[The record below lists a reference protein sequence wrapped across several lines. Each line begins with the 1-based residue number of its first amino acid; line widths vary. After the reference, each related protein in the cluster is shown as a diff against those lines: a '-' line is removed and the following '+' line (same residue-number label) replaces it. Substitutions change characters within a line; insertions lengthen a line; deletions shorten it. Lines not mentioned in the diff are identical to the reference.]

1 MSEIIP
7 EIDTTKK
14 RIIIDAHV
22 HMFPNKLFDAIWDYF
37 EKNYWGIYSRMYTD
51 QQIPFLRKHHVVYC
65 VLYHTSLLYAHKPN
79 ISRELNNW
87 VSELAKKFNQVI
99 PFGTIHPK
107 DQYFKE
113 EIDRALSPEG
123 LNLRGLKFQ
132 LMVTDFDPDI
142 PELDYMYEKLVEYNK
157 IIVMHIGTGPTAEY
171 CRNKN
176 LGFSPHV
183 GIKKLI
189 PVLERY
195 PELKIQ
201 VPHLGAAEYD
211 EFFNMALDYSSIY
224 FDTAM
229 VLVNH
234 RIFPNGLDRESMI
247 DDIIKLQDRIMFGSD
262 FPNIPYNYDFA
273 IAQTLDL
280 PLNRNIKDKI
290 MYKNAAKFYGLKD
303 LKLKES
309 AKSKENII

>member
-14 RIIIDAHV
+14 KIVIDTHV

-37 EKNYWGIYSRMYTD
+37 EKNYWGIYQRIYSE
-51 QQIPFLRKHHVVYC
+51 QQIPFLRDHNVY
-65 VLYHTSLLYAHKPN
+65 YHTSLLYAHKPN

-87 VSELAKKFNQVI
+87 SYDLGKRFNQII
-99 PFGTIHPK
+99 PMGTIHPK
-107 DQYFKE
+107 DAYFQE
-113 EIDRALSPEG
+113 EIDRALSPDG
-123 LNLRGLKFQ
+123 LNLQGLKFQ
-132 LMVTDFDPDI
+132 LMVTDFDLNI
-142 PELDYMYEKLVEYNK
+142 PELDYMYEKLIEFNK
-157 IIVMHIGTGPTAEY
+157 IIVIHVGTGPTAEF

-189 PVLERY
+189 PVIERF

-201 VPHLGAAEYD
+201 IPHLGAGEYD
-211 EFFNMALDYSSIY
+211 DFFNIALDYPSIF

-234 RIFPNGLDRESMI
+234 GIFPHGLERESMI
-247 DDIIKLQDRIMFGSD
+247 DDINKLQDKIMFGSD
-262 FPNIPYNYDFA
+262 FPNIPYEYNFA
-273 IAQTLDL
+273 ISETMKL
-280 PLNRNIKDKI
+280 PLNRSIRDKI
-290 MYKNAAKFYGLKD
+290 MYKNAIKFYNLRGLN
-303 LKLKES
+303 LKQE
-309 AKSKENII
+309 